1 MLRTLHS
8 TITFRPNKNDYAFL
22 LVDFL
27 CEIMTGTAGDSY
39 ISLRQEIILQE
50 SSSYF
55 FFMAFSAALVVL
67 PPLGSALVTLLMTPT
82 ATVCFMSRTAK
93 RPRGA

>member
-8 TITFRPNKNDYAFL
+8 TITFWPNKNDYAFL

-27 CEIMTGTAGDSY
+27 CEIRTGRAADSY
-39 ISLRQEIILQE
+39 ISLRLEIILQE
-50 SSSYF
+50 SNSYF

-67 PPLGSALVTLLMTPT
+67 PPLGSALTTLLMTPT